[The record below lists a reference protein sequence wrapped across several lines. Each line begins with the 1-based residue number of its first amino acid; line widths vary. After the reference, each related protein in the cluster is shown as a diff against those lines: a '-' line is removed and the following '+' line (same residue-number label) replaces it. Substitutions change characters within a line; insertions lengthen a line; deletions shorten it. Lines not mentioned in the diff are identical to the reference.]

1 VAIRNWQRVEPY
13 LVALACAAGAVL
25 LRLPLEPIL
34 AGTLGWLTFW
44 PAAFLAAWFGGAR
57 AGITTVL
64 LSLIIVWQWLMPEAD
79 VATAARTA
87 IGAVVFVVCTL
98 GFAWVAETARR
109 SRSAAEQLRQAAVD
123 ASRAKDEFLAVLG
136 HELRNPLAPVASAAQ
151 LLRLRHPESRELDI
165 IERQIKHMSRLVDDL
180 LDVSRV
186 VRGGLELQ
194 RSVTDLAAL
203 VEKAAEMVTPQR
215 ERSGHRFEIDV
226 PAGLYVDVDAA
237 RVVQVLTN
245 VLVNAMKFST
255 ANEVIAIKAIG
266 DRERVV
272 LAIVDH
278 GIGMDEAMLGRAFEP
293 FVQGDQA
300 SDRAAGGLGLGLAIS
315 RRLVELHG
323 GTLTATSVAGDGTT
337 IEMALPRA
345 EQLPQTTVA
354 TPAAAEQLPQTTV
367 ATPAAA
373 EQLPQT
379 TVATPAAVAPKL
391 VLQRILVVDDN
402 EDGAQMLAQLLE
414 ARGHEIKVAFDGEA
428 ALEVLQAFAPTL
440 ALVDIGLPGMDGHEL
455 ARHMRERGVAARL
468 IAVTGYGRES
478 DRERALAAG
487 FDDHLVKPVTLARLD
502 EVIRNLT

>member
-1 VAIRNWQRVEPY
+1 
-13 LVALACAAGAVL
+13 
-25 LRLPLEPIL
+25 
-34 AGTLGWLTFW
+34 
-44 PAAFLAAWFGGAR
+44 
-57 AGITTVL
+57 
-64 LSLIIVWQWLMPEAD
+64 
-79 VATAARTA
+79 
-87 IGAVVFVVCTL
+87 
-98 GFAWVAETARR
+98 
-109 SRSAAEQLRQAAVD
+109 
-123 ASRAKDEFLAVLG
+123 
-136 HELRNPLAPVASAAQ
+136 
-151 LLRLRHPESRELDI
+151 
-165 IERQIKHMSRLVDDL
+165 
-180 LDVSRV
+180 
-186 VRGGLELQ
+186 
-194 RSVTDLAAL
+194 
-203 VEKAAEMVTPQR
+203 
-215 ERSGHRFEIDV
+215 
-226 PAGLYVDVDAA
+226 
-237 RVVQVLTN
+237 
-245 VLVNAMKFST
+245 MKFST